1 MSFARSD
8 VSREPAH
15 TAQKFHNNQTAE
27 GGLMRCSC
35 SLDEDGHASSSSSLY
50 AVPAGVNR
58 RLYTTTS
65 CVHRTL
71 FPPLYLSESRC
82 SRRAACRSLRTR
94 FASSRSASMR
104 ASSDSSASCRS
115 SSTGVVSMCT
125 ASAVARLLRARARRF
140 CAPRFDSSS
149 KGLSGRPIFLVG
161 VVSGSGGR
169 AARKKSAVGA
179 RSRSKSADFA
189 RCFRDRSP
197 DGLRSARLALRGR
210 PRFLLG
216 VAEARGA
223 IARRAKSAKAMGARP
238 RADWR

>member
-1 MSFARSD
+1 
-8 VSREPAH
+8 
-15 TAQKFHNNQTAE
+15 
-27 GGLMRCSC
+27 MRCSC

-179 RSRSKSADFA
+179 RSRSKNEDFA
-189 RCFRDRSP
+189 RCFRMRNP
-197 DGLRSARLALRGR
+197 DGLKSAKALGGR

-238 RADWR
+238 RAVRRPRPRAIAVFTLRNSFGVNKNIIIWGA

>member
-94 FASSRSASMR
+94 FASSRSASMC
-104 ASSDSSASCRS
+104 ASSDSWASCRS
-115 SSTGVVSMCT
+115 SSTGVVSTCT
-125 ASAVARLLRARARRF
+125 SAVARLLRARARRF

-197 DGLRSARLALRGR
+197 DGLRSARLALGGR
-210 PRFLLG
+210 PRFFLG
-216 VAEARGA
+216 VAEACGA
-223 IARRAKSAKAMGARP
+223 IARRHKSAG
-238 RADWR
+238 RAVRTALVA